1 MEYFM
6 KIKLQ
11 TLITIAAVAMSL
23 LSAGVMGG
31 IALYTSYSDT
41 ATSAQNEIELQLNS
55 FQTQVTETLDSFR
68 SQMQVAA
75 MNTAGYDES
84 KSLDTRKQTLADM
97 AAVSDLLDF
106 SIADTAGITYSD
118 TDIHEREYFT
128 EAMKGVTYISSPVIR
143 KTNNSV
149 VIMTAARLPDASG
162 AIYSGISYDKFS
174 QKITSNNFNDSFSL
188 IIDAQGQIVAYPD
201 AEDVAK
207 ILSPS
212 ALAEENPDEFAGL
225 AAIQPSMTAQESGDA
240 EVMRDGKMYTV
251 SYMPLGNIEK
261 WSLAFG
267 VSQDELMAPFFSLL
281 TTILIAMGILVFVAI
296 TVGLTLGR
304 LIGKPAKIVA
314 DRLELLAQGDL
325 KTPFKNRHTI
335 SAEYAKLFDCTEQ
348 MIAMLQSYI
357 TDIGDVLK
365 SMSSK
370 DLTVSCQVKY
380 KGDFENIHLSLRNIK
395 LTLIDI
401 VKTMSSA
408 ATEITNGSRQLSDAS
423 ESLSQT
429 SSEQSSN
436 IDTLSEG
443 VGSVLSRVSHTSDVT
458 ERAVRLM
465 NLSVENVGEGKNKM
479 TAMLASMDEIRD
491 ASEQISKIIK
501 TIEDIAFQTNILAL
515 NAAVEAARAGSAGK
529 GFSVVAEEVRNLAS
543 KSAEAAKETTALIA
557 NSIQAVAGGTAIA
570 GDTAQ
575 SLDAIVGHIE
585 EVHKLISSISASTTA
600 QSTELDT
607 INTGVAAVANG
618 MHTTSATA
626 EESAATAREFEAQAV
641 ELNGMIHEFRLD

>member
-1 MEYFM
+1 M
-6 KIKLQ
+6 KMKLK
-11 TLITIAAVAMSL
+11 TLITVAAVTASL

-31 IALYTSYSDT
+31 IALRTSYND
-41 ATSAQNEIELQLNS
+41 ATVSAHHEISLQLES
-55 FQTQVTETLDSFR
+55 FKTQVTETLDSFR

-75 MNTAGYDES
+75 MNTTGYDPS
-84 KSLDTRKQTLADM
+84 KSLDARKEILADM

-118 TDIHEREYFT
+118 TDIHEREYFV

-162 AIYSGISYDKFS
+162 AIYSGSSYDLFS
-174 QKITSNNFNDSFSL
+174 QKITSNNFTDAFSM
-188 IIDAQGQIVAYPD
+188 IIDANGQVVAYPD
-201 AEDVAK
+201 AEDVAM
-207 ILSPS
+207 ILSPA

-225 AAIQPSMTAQESGDA
+225 AAIQDSMTAQESGDA
-240 EVMRDGKMYTV
+240 EIMRNGKVYQV
-251 SYMPLGNIEK
+251 SYAPLGNVEN

-267 VSQDELMAPFFSLL
+267 VSKDELMAPFYSLL
-281 TTILIAMGILVFVAI
+281 TTALIVIGVIAVLSIAI
-296 TVGLTLGR
+296 GLTMGKVLGD
-304 LIGKPAKIVA
+304 PAQIVA

-325 KTPFKNRHTI
+325 KTPFEKRHT
-335 SAEYAKLFDCTEQ
+335 SSVEYAKLFDCTHQ
-348 MIAMLQSYI
+348 MISMLQSYI

-365 SMSSK
+365 AMSDK
-370 DLTVSCQVKY
+370 DLTISCQVTY

-401 VKTMSSA
+401 VKTLSNTA
-408 ATEITNGSRQLSDAS
+408 AEITSGSRQLSDAS
-423 ESLSQT
+423 GNLSQT
-429 SSEQSSN
+429 SSEHSTN
-436 IDTLSEG
+436 IDMLSEG
-443 VGSVLSRVSHTSDVT
+443 VESVLESVSQTSDVT
-458 ERAVRLM
+458 AQAVRLV
-465 NLSVENVGEGKNKM
+465 NLSVESVGEGKSKM
-479 TAMLASMDEIRD
+479 TAMLSSMDEIRD

-515 NAAVEAARAGSAGK
+515 NAAVEAARAGETGK

-575 SLDAIVGHIE
+575 SLDSIVEHIE

-600 QSTELDT
+600 QSTELAT
-607 INTGVAAVANG
+607 INTSVAAVADG

-626 EESAATAREFEAQAV
+626 EESAATAHEFETQAA
-641 ELNGMIHEFRLD
+641 ELNGMIGEFRLD